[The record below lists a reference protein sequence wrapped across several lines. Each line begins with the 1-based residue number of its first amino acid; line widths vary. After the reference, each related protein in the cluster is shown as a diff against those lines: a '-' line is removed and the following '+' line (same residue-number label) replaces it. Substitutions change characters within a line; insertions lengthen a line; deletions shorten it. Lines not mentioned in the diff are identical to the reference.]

1 MLDVTCANFFFS
13 YFCFFTFRLI
23 FFPIFFRLLFFLFKN
38 SDWPWMWYVD
48 HQPNFHDFHHE
59 KFNVNYGMTSWLDRF
74 HQTDLLWLEK
84 LKEDKQMDKNKK
96 LK

>member
-1 MLDVTCANFFFS
+1 
-13 YFCFFTFRLI
+13 
-23 FFPIFFRLLFFLFKN
+23 
-38 SDWPWMWYVD
+38 MWYVD

>member
-1 MLDVTCANFFFS
+1 MFDVTCANFFLF
-13 YFCFFTFRLI
+13 FCFLLFGY
-23 FFPIFFRLLFFLFKN
+23 FFLPIFFVCYFFY

-84 LKEDKQMDKNKK
+84 LKEDKEINNNKK
-96 LK
+96 LE

>member
-1 MLDVTCANFFFS
+1 MLHVLTFFFLIFVFLLFGSFFSNFFSFV
-13 YFCFFTFRLI
+13 I
-23 FFPIFFRLLFFLFKN
+23 FFFKN

-84 LKEDKQMDKNKK
+84 LKEDKETQKKKK
-96 LK
+96 LE